1 VAEDAHDEPFGG
13 VGEGLDL
20 IGDSARLLALLMRR
34 DGGFWGKGERGKY
47 GLMSSRKRKVRIS
60 SCGIPFSSA

>member
-1 VAEDAHDEPFGG
+1 VILPGVRSAHVKVWKVWE
-13 VGEGLDL
+13 E
-20 IGDSARLLALLMRR
+20 R
-34 DGGFWGKGERGKY
+34 GERGKY